1 MKSWLNAKRDPR
13 VLLTSAWFWGVIVF
27 VVVSFLE
34 ILKIFWPGGLSRQV
48 WFILDGIVFFLVFV
62 LLFIAYKRLIT
73 IDHGY
78 KDLEEKVFHLEEH
91 EKQRYQQIASLI
103 QANQLFAEAD
113 EEIEVFTTLLRLAME
128 LVSAKGVS
136 FVPLDERGQALAAV
150 RYGSLPDQVTDTWL
164 EYLASPT
171 IRSQCN
177 SCRKIEKLV
186 NVCPVLQ
193 GSYIEASS
201 IYCVILSRGNNDFG
215 VLNLY
220 LGENGVVAAETQSL
234 LRAVIDEA
242 IMSLESIRLRKKE
255 LLTFHQL
262 RSVRQKN
269 DLRLLYDQVLENI
282 WESMDVDFAMLSIWN
297 SLEPEFSDVISKGE
311 LSESLTPIVQ
321 GVLVSIRSSS
331 EPIVRESS
339 NHKTAQITRNH
350 TVLAVPVG
358 IPEQEVLG
366 AILVTHHR
374 SRTTVHRQLPIIKSM
389 ANQIALVIE
398 NVNRRSELEYR
409 IMLEERS
416 RLAREFHDG
425 LAQTLGFLKLKMAQ
439 VINYHQSRERE
450 KIDQSLPLIYDTLS
464 EAYLDARQAIDDL
477 RLSSRDS
484 NVLEIIRQMG
494 LDFSEKTGLGI
505 QLYLPDA
512 APDLPPEIYSQV
524 LRIIQ
529 EALNNVRKHA
539 HAGQV
544 TLTMKIDKGSLMLVI
559 QDDGDGFNLDDI
571 SEDIQHGLK
580 GIKERAALIDAGL
593 QIISSPGKG
602 TKIILQLP
610 VGEKQAV

>member
-1 MKSWLNAKRDPR
+1 
-13 VLLTSAWFWGVIVF
+13 
-27 VVVSFLE
+27 
-34 ILKIFWPGGLSRQV
+34 
-48 WFILDGIVFFLVFV
+48 
-62 LLFIAYKRLIT
+62 
-73 IDHGY
+73 
-78 KDLEEKVFHLEEH
+78 
-91 EKQRYQQIASLI
+91 
-103 QANQLFAEAD
+103 
-113 EEIEVFTTLLRLAME
+113 
-128 LVSAKGVS
+128 
-136 FVPLDERGQALAAV
+136 
-150 RYGSLPDQVTDTWL
+150 
-164 EYLASPT
+164 
-171 IRSQCN
+171 
-177 SCRKIEKLV
+177 
-186 NVCPVLQ
+186 
-193 GSYIEASS
+193 
-201 IYCVILSRGNNDFG
+201 
-215 VLNLY
+215 
-220 LGENGVVAAETQSL
+220 
-234 LRAVIDEA
+234 
-242 IMSLESIRLRKKE
+242 
-255 LLTFHQL
+255 
-262 RSVRQKN
+262 
-269 DLRLLYDQVLENI
+269 
-282 WESMDVDFAMLSIWN
+282 
-297 SLEPEFSDVISKGE
+297 
-311 LSESLTPIVQ
+311 
-321 GVLVSIRSSS
+321 
-331 EPIVRESS
+331 
-339 NHKTAQITRNH
+339 
-350 TVLAVPVG
+350 
-358 IPEQEVLG
+358 
-366 AILVTHHR
+366 
-374 SRTTVHRQLPIIKSM
+374 
-389 ANQIALVIE
+389 LVIE

-544 TLTMKIDKGSLMLVI
+544 TLTMKIDEGSLMLVI